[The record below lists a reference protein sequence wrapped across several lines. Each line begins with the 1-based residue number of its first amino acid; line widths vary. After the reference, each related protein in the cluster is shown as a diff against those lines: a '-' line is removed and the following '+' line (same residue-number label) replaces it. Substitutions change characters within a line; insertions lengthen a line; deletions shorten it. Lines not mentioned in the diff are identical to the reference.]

1 MRGADLGRGISCA
14 LGSNRGLNESLLN
27 RDDVLY
33 AHLFRRFVAL
43 AKFQS
48 ARRDQPLALTFS
60 TGMRELDGHSGA
72 VFDALFDESGVRL

>member
-1 MRGADLGRGISCA
+1 MDLGRGVSCA
-14 LGSNRGLNESLLN
+14 LGSNRGPGKSLLN
-27 RDDVLY
+27 QDDVLY

-48 ARRDQPLALTFS
+48 ARRDKSLALAFS

-72 VFDALFDESGVRL
+72 VFDALFDEPGVRL